1 MSSSSCCGAL
11 VDVGV
16 VGDEVGVVVAGVV
29 VAGVVVAGVVV
40 AVVLPTGA
48 EAGKRVLA
56 TGGMEAVAPGLVF
69 VLGAV
74 EVAVELRSKNL
85 GLAVRFAMRGLPE

>member
-1 MSSSSCCGAL
+1 LSSNSCCGAL

-16 VGDEVGVVVAGVV
+16 VGDDVGVV

-56 TGGMEAVAPGLVF
+56 TGGTEAVAPGLVV